1 MEWISQNWIWI
12 VVAIAALFLLRRGH
26 GHGGLFGGG
35 GHGSHGGLGGL
46 LGGLGHGGH
55 HGGYG
60 DHAHEARSEP
70 RPGTA
75 IDPISGKEVRTEH
88 AITSYFRGGVY
99 FFESPENRQRFE
111 ASPEQ
116 YAARTGAGEPV
127 EQSSH
132 HHHRRHGC

>member
-1 MEWISQNWIWI
+1 MEWASQNWIWI
-12 VVAIAALFLLRRGH
+12 VVAIAALFLFRRGH

-55 HGGYG
+55 HGGH
-60 DHAHEARSEP
+60 DEHEHEARGEP

-75 IDPISGKEVRTEH
+75 IDPVSGKEVRTEH
-88 AITSYFRGGVY
+88 AITSYYQGQVY

-116 YAARTGAGEPV
+116 YAATRGEQPV
-127 EQSSH
+127 GRSSH
-132 HHHRRHGC
+132 RGHRRRGC